1 MKLSKIK
8 STVLVI
14 FTLLVVIFMLVY
26 ACTGDLINAVAC
38 GAIAILSL
46 MLLVIY
52 LFDDV
57 VVILNNK
64 NFDTHDSN
72 WVINMDDFFVYY
84 KCVDGH
90 CPLVVEEELYGCR
103 TSTCQDYCGGGFC
116 GCNNCWF
123 DGSPYCKDC
132 VHNEKNSSGVRTK
145 LS

>member
-38 GAIAILSL
+38 GVIAILSL

-64 NFDTHDSN
+64 NFDTHDS
-72 WVINMDDFFVYY
+72 
-84 KCVDGH
+84 
-90 CPLVVEEELYGCR
+90 
-103 TSTCQDYCGGGFC
+103 
-116 GCNNCWF
+116 
-123 DGSPYCKDC
+123 
-132 VHNEKNSSGVRTK
+132 K
-145 LS
+145 LGD

>member
-38 GAIAILSL
+38 VAIAILSL

-64 NFDTHDSN
+64 NFDTRDS
-72 WVINMDDFFVYY
+72 
-84 KCVDGH
+84 
-90 CPLVVEEELYGCR
+90 
-103 TSTCQDYCGGGFC
+103 
-116 GCNNCWF
+116 
-123 DGSPYCKDC
+123 
-132 VHNEKNSSGVRTK
+132 K
-145 LS
+145 LGD

>member
-14 FTLLVVIFMLVY
+14 FILLVVIFMLVY

-57 VVILNNK
+57 VVILDNK
-64 NFDTHDSN
+64 NVDS
-72 WVINMDDFFVYY
+72 
-84 KCVDGH
+84 
-90 CPLVVEEELYGCR
+90 
-103 TSTCQDYCGGGFC
+103 
-116 GCNNCWF
+116 
-123 DGSPYCKDC
+123 
-132 VHNEKNSSGVRTK
+132 KNDSRG
-145 LS
+145 

>member
-26 ACTGDLINAVAC
+26 ACTGYLINAVAC

-64 NFDTHDSN
+64 NFDTHDS
-72 WVINMDDFFVYY
+72 
-84 KCVDGH
+84 
-90 CPLVVEEELYGCR
+90 
-103 TSTCQDYCGGGFC
+103 
-116 GCNNCWF
+116 
-123 DGSPYCKDC
+123 
-132 VHNEKNSSGVRTK
+132 K
-145 LS
+145 LGD

>member
-57 VVILNNK
+57 VVILDNK
-64 NFDTHDSN
+64 NFDSKNDSR
-72 WVINMDDFFVYY
+72 
-84 KCVDGH
+84 G
-90 CPLVVEEELYGCR
+90 
-103 TSTCQDYCGGGFC
+103 
-116 GCNNCWF
+116 
-123 DGSPYCKDC
+123 
-132 VHNEKNSSGVRTK
+132 
-145 LS
+145 

>member
-14 FTLLVVIFMLVY
+14 FILLVVIFMLVY

-57 VVILNNK
+57 VVILDNK
-64 NFDTHDSN
+64 NFDSKNDSR
-72 WVINMDDFFVYY
+72 
-84 KCVDGH
+84 G
-90 CPLVVEEELYGCR
+90 
-103 TSTCQDYCGGGFC
+103 
-116 GCNNCWF
+116 
-123 DGSPYCKDC
+123 
-132 VHNEKNSSGVRTK
+132 
-145 LS
+145 

>member
-26 ACTGDLINAVAC
+26 ACNGDLINAVVC

-57 VVILNNK
+57 VVILDNK
-64 NFDTHDSN
+64 NFDSKNDS
-72 WVINMDDFFVYY
+72 M
-84 KCVDGH
+84 G
-90 CPLVVEEELYGCR
+90 
-103 TSTCQDYCGGGFC
+103 
-116 GCNNCWF
+116 
-123 DGSPYCKDC
+123 
-132 VHNEKNSSGVRTK
+132 
-145 LS
+145 